1 MAYDPYTEARTL
13 EWSWEAQC
21 ALWRMRAMHQAE
33 NAARWKRIAEA
44 AAKVPVKV
52 QDPAQ

>member
-1 MAYDPYTEARTL
+1 MSYDPYRPAVID
-13 EWSWEAQC
+13 SWDWPAQV
-21 ALWRMRAMHQAE
+21 ALWRERALHNAE

-52 QDPAQ
+52 QDPQ